1 MVKSLVSK
9 LSAASSNL
17 SLASTLSSVGV
28 GSGGGGGGGGSGVQ
42 ETNYAKHRNDPG
54 RFFGDGVQFKAK
66 LIGIL
71 EVGEARG
78 DRMCQEALQ
87 DLKMAIR
94 AAGEH
99 KQRITI
105 HVTIDGLRLRDEKTG
120 DSLYHHPVHK
130 ISFIAQD
137 MTDSR
142 AFGYIFGSPD
152 SGHRFFGIKTDKAA
166 SQVVLAMRDLFQVVF
181 ELKKKEIE
189 LARQQIQSK
198 SIHDHQLASLSS
210 LKTAAGTSFNPRA
223 ISGSLG
229 GSTLSILGSLGE
241 TSRGTASNRLGV
253 NLDGKGAAKEMS
265 PESVADL
272 VDLEQELSSLQRGIT
287 QMERITPNEPAQ
299 PSVTGAAGKPASE
312 DDPFGDSF
320 TNFPTYNLLP
330 PPESG
335 RSRHKP
341 TKAVDQSCAINQP
354 VTTTT
359 PTVNT
364 SQNVALSSLL
374 SPAPVLSTSPG
385 GTLHGDDDDSW
396 LHELD
401 QHNDVF
407 DTSKAGAMGMG
418 VSLPM
423 APLAPSECTST
434 PTQQLS
440 ESNSALVDVEAAA
453 AAAIITNAQPSNG
466 AGASAAGNVGI
477 TSSSPIPMMGDGQSQ
492 VSANAAVKS
501 DLDPLGTG
509 RTRPYVDKKYFFQ
522 ELKNPPKKVLN
533 DLSGGGNGTVD
544 ITATGVHY
552 TAASAV
558 VDEFLSKEGLFED
571 TLAGGL
577 DVQGEQMQQT
587 QSSQQ
592 QQQQQQQQHSLPTPL
607 NITNTTHASGIA
619 GLQSALNTN
628 KSKFI
633 ATNNA
638 NASSSAA
645 ATATTATLLIGVLA
659 PQPTPST
666 VNICTCTISS
676 TKYTSTAASNVVV
689 TRLTN
694 TNQQQ
699 QQLGTC
705 SNNSLLTTSTYS
717 TNNTSANSNLRL
729 HHYQPTLMSAS
740 TSSSIT
746 TTNIPT
752 NLHLNHYTLDSN
764 SKSAVGVAGP
774 AGGTEDV
781 VMMPRDTDP
790 FSPTRKKSDP
800 FQEGSDVF
808 AKLDPFEFE
817 FNSGDDAA
825 KQRISPTAVTGESSR
840 AGDVFNGPLQ
850 VSLPPESN
858 LTPTPTQP
866 LSTAAQWRADVA
878 RLERQMSEPVA
889 TMGNGSVIP
898 PNSTVRSRPTPS
910 GQLSNVGQPPSA
922 FKQQTADVIS
932 SISNKKMPHLFGQA
946 RFSKRE
952 SNSINMCRLQESDS
966 LSENETAPEPPPRP
980 DSVLHAEPPPLPPK
994 KQFNEIVIRPRVTS
1008 GNAVPPS
1015 AAPMTVNSRY
1025 EFVNATA
1032 NNLCAANAEVPPI
1045 PLPSR
1050 RVGRSDGIYPGP
1062 GRPRK
1067 PGHTEDDYLAPI
1079 SGVSSIGSGSAGDV
1093 PPLLPP
1099 PTQTST
1105 RTRAQR
1111 QQSLSKS
1118 QDIYE
1123 NKMEIL
1129 QQQHQQQLL
1138 QQRRQQTLTDAGAE
1152 TNITAAPLIP
1162 DITLSQLMTLSL
1174 DDLAVKLNVPV
1185 SKLSTMTLVELTSYL
1200 SEFIEKCK
1208 PQRGASTLISE
1219 QTLTRHLSPLPT
1231 RRMEKPAVKPELSPI
1246 PAQAPVFKVNFDQQ
1260 ATFVAKFD
1268 DTFGEDFATH
1278 STEEQ
1283 GQDAFANFE
1292 QFNEPPAGPA
1302 PILSEAGLNAPIV
1315 PPADRY
1321 AVFREIIDK
1330 ELQEQQ
1336 ENADLIGEEIAEN
1349 EHGSVAAADVLGMAV
1364 ASDDIGAH
1372 FEANF
1377 DDDDFLTGPRAT
1389 IAAGTQQAQPPKI
1402 DTKITEVVAQAK
1414 DRYAA
1419 LRDIILVENLFDN
1432 KPPVALQTSQE
1443 FPEFS
1448 DEFNEDQ
1455 DQDLKHIMDGRA
1467 SSSGPDRLGLVDSR
1481 GLPAEP
1487 SSSALTVDDDDED
1500 DDGGGE
1506 SSLDSND
1513 KDAEVAGDEQDKY
1526 EKLSTSTQQLDG
1538 EKSEKLDMNDSL
1550 PERSASQPSP
1560 NLLNAKQDNKFLTVA
1575 GSSGLCSSKDDLE
1588 IDELMQRAISNLSL
1602 DSRER
1607 ISPANS
1613 TCNMPTVIV
1622 TSGNSIALPRPNATL
1637 STQAQFNDVSTSPI
1651 PLQKSPIPGTVQQQQ
1666 KSPLSKSPQASPVL
1680 SQLSA
1685 VSNLIDTATKQ
1696 MNTGSNSQPDTE
1708 VKHSKEFWATFDSP
1722 KPSIEKIDK
1731 RARGPAKST
1740 IKTSSLHLPPP
1751 PPSNTSQNDTA
1762 ESPCSSDPRDDGWSK
1777 GVGRRWPKKDRH
1789 HTSSSSRDLS
1799 PWDDELSDFQKQ
1811 KRIPGVGPAIQPP
1824 STVHVS
1830 DRHAYYMRHTRR
1842 MNSCDEDY
1850 DYEEEFNT
1858 RRDHRKLKPALS
1870 RSRDNFDLESPS
1882 WYQHAP
1888 HHTWSPQ
1895 DIEHAASMRAR
1906 AFERSAYERTTYG
1919 PPVYDK
1925 RGVAL
1930 PPNASSSYDRRS
1942 GYDKRS
1948 KYYRDYARPN
1958 YDFDDY
1964 GDRYRDAGTFEKP
1977 KSGRRADYENIYDD
1991 GRSPLGG
1998 GGGAGVI
2005 GSYKSRASDYMYDR
2019 ERKSFD
2025 RDSVESYE
2033 SATRRRR
2040 SFGSGDVYGSMES
2053 HEDFRERYGPEK
2065 TRSLRKSIKLRATG
2079 DIDYEQDS
2087 ESDFHRTRMGSGAN
2101 IMNVTDTRSL
2111 QRPNQLNSAGGSSA
2125 MGVGQTRAR
2134 KSSGSSPWDGEE
2146 PPLPGQ
2152 KSWKRPSSA
2161 ADSERRL
2168 AESRRVATLGLTPS
2182 GSDGEKDRRFRKKQ
2196 RSRGK
2201 DSQYSNSG
2209 APTTTGSRYG
2219 STAPAAPHPRDN
2231 YDYITYDD
2239 DVDDDEEDYVDED
2252 YDEPPTDEDKFER
2265 LNRRRHE
2272 MNQRMLESERRQHS
2286 MGKVPISSLKC
2297 SAPTTATKKYPTR
2310 SGEYDFDDYEQT
2322 PTPRSNASGG
2332 SSYLPPTSVGGVGSS
2347 ISAGSATKFSFD
2359 GGFESDFN
2367 QSSPPPAPAGTA
2379 SSCNST
2385 PAATTASACVTPGN
2399 KSSFRFSNDFSERDK
2414 LHSGAQNTSTV
2425 ASSQQQLDMASTHS
2439 PALHAIPPIITQKL
2453 RFDDNVKVSQF
2464 DDAAFEDDF
2473 SNAQFDFE
2481 KEDQWHADS
2490 LQSAGSGALMSAA
2503 AKKHNLRNSKLQQRQ
2518 ELIKKS
2524 ESINIFGKKSED
2536 PFEDDEFFKA
2546 PTDAKLANNNN
2557 NNNGSQLAK
2566 SGTGNGSG
2574 GGVGGG
2580 TGGFQCD
2587 DDFNFAKFDENM

>member
-1 MVKSLVSK
+1 MQ
-9 LSAASSNL
+9 
-17 SLASTLSSVGV
+17 TLRKKTSPCK
-28 GSGGGGGGGGSGVQ
+28 
-42 ETNYAKHRNDPG
+42 YRNDPG

-423 APLAPSECTST
+423 APLAPSESTST

-501 DLDPLGTG
+501 
-509 RTRPYVDKKYFFQ
+509 
-522 ELKNPPKKVLN
+522 
-533 DLSGGGNGTVD
+533 
-544 ITATGVHY
+544 
-552 TAASAV
+552 
-558 VDEFLSKEGLFED
+558 
-571 TLAGGL
+571 
-577 DVQGEQMQQT
+577 
-587 QSSQQ
+587 
-592 QQQQQQQQHSLPTPL
+592 
-607 NITNTTHASGIA
+607 
-619 GLQSALNTN
+619 
-628 KSKFI
+628 
-633 ATNNA
+633 
-638 NASSSAA
+638 
-645 ATATTATLLIGVLA
+645 
-659 PQPTPST
+659 
-666 VNICTCTISS
+666 
-676 TKYTSTAASNVVV
+676 
-689 TRLTN
+689 
-694 TNQQQ
+694 
-699 QQLGTC
+699 
-705 SNNSLLTTSTYS
+705 
-717 TNNTSANSNLRL
+717 
-729 HHYQPTLMSAS
+729 
-740 TSSSIT
+740 
-746 TTNIPT
+746 
-752 NLHLNHYTLDSN
+752 DSN

-898 PNSTVRSRPTPS
+898 ANSTVRSRPTPS

-994 KQFNEIVIRPRVTS
+994 KQFNDIVIRPRVTS

-1377 DDDDFLTGPRAT
+1377 DDDDFLTGPRVT

-1722 KPSIEKIDK
+1722 KPSIEKMDK

-2134 KSSGSSPWDGEE
+2134 KSSGSSPWDE

-2414 LHSGAQNTSTV
+2414 LHSGAQNTSSV

>member
-28 GSGGGGGGGGSGVQ
+28 GSGGGGGSSSIQ

-198 SIHDHQLASLSS
+198 SIHEHQLSSLSS
-210 LKTAAGTSFNPRA
+210 LKSAAGGGIGVTALSAQNDL
-223 ISGSLG
+223 SNSLG
-229 GSTLSILGSLGE
+229 GVGSGSTLSMLSGMAAQN
-241 TSRGTASNRLGV
+241 RATASNRLGV
-253 NLDGKGAAKEMS
+253 NMDSKGAAKEMS

-272 VDLEQELSSLQRGIT
+272 VDLEQELSSIQRGIT
-287 QMERITPNEPAQ
+287 QMERITPNEPSQ
-299 PSVTGAAGKPASE
+299 PIMGGSSASKAAND

-320 TNFPTYNLLP
+320 TNFPSYNLLP

-335 RSRHKP
+335 RSRHKSTTKP
-341 TKAVDQSCAINQP
+341 TDTAINKTSTS
-354 VTTTT
+354 VKTTSTNIA
-359 PTVNT
+359 PQQNNT
-364 SQNVALSSLL
+364 LSSLL
-374 SPAPVLSTSPG
+374 ATAPASLSTSPG
-385 GTLHGDDDDSW
+385 HLQQQDDDDSW
-396 LHELD
+396 LHKLD
-401 QHNDVF
+401 TQNDVF
-407 DTSKAGAMGMG
+407 DTSKAGTLRAMGVVG
-418 VSLPM
+418 GLPM
-423 APLAPSECTST
+423 APLAPSETIST

-440 ESNSALVDVEAAA
+440 ENSTLVDVEAAA
-453 AAAIITNAQPSNG
+453 ANTSTQNASSG
-466 AGASAAGNVGI
+466 GVSTATAGTA
-477 TSSSPIPMMGDGQSQ
+477 SSSPITILGDAQSQ
-492 VSANAAVKS
+492 AAVKS
-501 DLDPLGTG
+501 DAFTDLDPLGTG
-509 RTRPYVDKKYFFQ
+509 RTRPYVDKKFFFQ
-522 ELKNPPKKVLN
+522 ELKNPPKRVLN
-533 DLSGGGNGTVD
+533 DLSVGGNGTVD

-552 TAASAV
+552 TAASAA

-571 TLAGGL
+571 TLNNMDERESAQL
-577 DVQGEQMQQT
+577 SQHHREQQKQLA
-587 QSSQQ
+587 S
-592 QQQQQQQQHSLPTPL
+592 L
-607 NITNTTHASGIA
+607 NITNPNHAPDSTTGVTTKNAPAS
-619 GLQSALNTN
+619 T
-628 KSKFI
+628 
-633 ATNNA
+633 
-638 NASSSAA
+638 A
-645 ATATTATLLIGVLA
+645 ATADG
-659 PQPTPST
+659 
-666 VNICTCTISS
+666 
-676 TKYTSTAASNVVV
+676 AS
-689 TRLTN
+689 
-694 TNQQQ
+694 
-699 QQLGTC
+699 
-705 SNNSLLTTSTYS
+705 
-717 TNNTSANSNLRL
+717 
-729 HHYQPTLMSAS
+729 
-740 TSSSIT
+740 
-746 TTNIPT
+746 
-752 NLHLNHYTLDSN
+752 
-764 SKSAVGVAGP
+764 
-774 AGGTEDV
+774 DV

-808 AKLDPFEFE
+808 SKLDPFEFE
-817 FNSGDDAA
+817 FNSASA
-825 KQRISPTAVTGESSR
+825 ESANQQRSSPTTSTEARRS
-840 AGDVFNGPLQ
+840 ADVFSGPLQ
-850 VSLPPESN
+850 VNLPPESS
-858 LTPTPTQP
+858 LSPIPAKP
-866 LSTAAQWRADVA
+866 LNTAAQWRADVA
-878 RLERQMSEPVA
+878 RLERQMGEPISM
-889 TMGNGSVIP
+889 MGNGSAITVGSGS
-898 PNSTVRSRPTPS
+898 STVRSRPTQS
-910 GQLSNVGQPPSA
+910 GQLSAMAQPSSA
-922 FKQQTADVIS
+922 FKQQTVDVIS

-946 RFSKRE
+946 RFSKRD

-966 LSENETAPEPPPRP
+966 LSENEAAPEPPPRP
-980 DSVLHAEPPPLPPK
+980 DSALHAEPPPLPPK
-994 KQFNEIVIRPRVTS
+994 KQFNDIIIRPRVTS

-1015 AAPMTVNSRY
+1015 ASSSAATANSRY
-1025 EFVNATA
+1025 EFVGIATHKA
-1032 NNLCAANAEVPPI
+1032 LRDPNTGASDVPPI

-1050 RVGRSDGIYPGP
+1050 RISRSDGIFPGP

-1079 SGVSSIGSGSAGDV
+1079 SGGMVGAGGPVTGDV

-1111 QQSLSKS
+1111 QQSFSKAH
-1118 QDIYE
+1118 DIYE

-1129 QQQHQQQLL
+1129 QQQQQKQQQALAA
-1138 QQRRQQTLTDAGAE
+1138 DGGAN
-1152 TNITAAPLIP
+1152 TPPPAIIP

-1174 DDLAVKLNVPV
+1174 DDLAAKLSVPV

-1200 SEFIEKCK
+1200 SEFIEKSK
-1208 PQRGASTLISE
+1208 PQRAAVDVISSE
-1219 QTLTRHLSPLPT
+1219 EALLSSHISPLT
-1231 RRMEKPAVKPELSPI
+1231 ARRREAALTKTEQVQ
-1246 PAQAPVFKVNFDQQ
+1246 QAPIFKVNFDQQ

-1268 DTFGEDFATH
+1268 DTFGEDLPTREAL
-1278 STEEQ
+1278 SKD
-1283 GQDAFANFE
+1283 QDTFANFE
-1292 QFNEPPAGPA
+1292 QFIEPPIGPP
-1302 PILSEAGLNAPIV
+1302 PILGDAGLNAPTV

-1336 ENADLIGEEIAEN
+1336 ENSDLIGEEITEQEGDNSGNAPIED
-1349 EHGSVAAADVLGMAV
+1349 AQGMA
-1364 ASDDIGAH
+1364 AMPDDIGAH

-1377 DDDDFLTGPRAT
+1377 DNDDFLTGTAT
-1389 IAAGTQQAQPPKI
+1389 DVVGGTKAQPAKI

-1432 KPPVALQTSQE
+1432 KPPPTAIAHLQASQE

-1455 DQDLKHIMDGRA
+1455 DQDLKHIMDGRT
-1467 SSSGPDRLGLVDSR
+1467 SSRGPDRLGLVDSR

-1487 SSSALTVDDDDED
+1487 SSSALTIEDED
-1500 DDGGGE
+1500 DEGGGE
-1506 SSLDSND
+1506 SSLDSNE
-1513 KDAEVAGDEQDKY
+1513 KDGEGTRVGQDKY
-1526 EKLSTSTQQLDG
+1526 QKLSTSTQQLDSG
-1538 EKSEKLDMNDSL
+1538 DKSDKLDMNGGSL

-1560 NLLNAKQDNKFLTVA
+1560 NLLQAQQDSKFLTVA
-1575 GSSGLCSSKDDLE
+1575 SSIGCLSSSKDDLE

-1613 TCNMPTVIV
+1613 TTNMPTVIV
-1622 TSGNSIALPRPNATL
+1622 TAGSLTALPHPNATL
-1637 STQAQFNDVSTSPI
+1637 STQTQFNDVSTSPI
-1651 PLQKSPIPGTVQQQQ
+1651 PLQKSPTLGAAQQRQQQR
-1666 KSPLSKSPQASPVL
+1666 SPLSKSLQPSPIL
-1680 SQLSA
+1680 TQLSA
-1685 VSNLIDTATKQ
+1685 VSSLIDTATKQ
-1696 MNTGSNSQPDTE
+1696 IHSCVEPE

-1722 KPSIEKIDK
+1722 KPSIEKLDK
-1731 RARGPAKST
+1731 RARTSAKPAM
-1740 IKTSSLHLPPP
+1740 KTATLHLPPP

-1762 ESPCSSDPRDDGWSK
+1762 ESPCSSDPRDEGWSK
-1777 GVGRRWPKKDRH
+1777 SGGAGRRWPKKERH
-1789 HTSSSSRDLS
+1789 QTSSSSRDLS
-1799 PWDDELSDFQKQ
+1799 PWDDDLSDFQKQ
-1811 KRIPGVGPAIQPP
+1811 KRIPGVVGSAKPP
-1824 STVHVS
+1824 PGITHVA
-1830 DRHAYYMRHTRR
+1830 DRHGYHMRHTRR
-1842 MNSCDEDY
+1842 LNSCDEDY
-1850 DYEEEFNT
+1850 DYEDEFSA
-1858 RRDHRKLKPALS
+1858 RRDHRKLKPGLS
-1870 RSRDNFDLESPS
+1870 RSRDNFDLEAPN
-1882 WYQHAP
+1882 WYHHAP

-1895 DIEHAASMRAR
+1895 EMEQAANLRAR
-1906 AFERSAYERTTYG
+1906 AAFERSAYERTTYG
-1919 PPVYDK
+1919 PPVYEK

-1930 PPNASSSYDRRS
+1930 PPNASSSYDRRIA
-1942 GYDKRS
+1942 YDKRGS
-1948 KYYRDYARPN
+1948 KYYRDYARSN

-1964 GDRYRDAGTFEKP
+1964 GDVLHDRYRDAASYDKP
-1977 KSGRRADYENIYDD
+1977 SKSSRRADYENIYDD
-1991 GRSPLGG
+1991 GRTPMAAMTSGSGG
-1998 GGGAGVI
+1998 VG
-2005 GSYKSRASDYMYDR
+2005 YKSRTSEYLYER

-2025 RDSVESYE
+2025 RESIESFE

-2053 HEDFRERYGPEK
+2053 HEDFRERFGPDK
-2065 TRSLRKSIKLRATG
+2065 TRSLRKSMKLRATG
-2079 DIDYEQDS
+2079 DIEYEQDS
-2087 ESDFHRTRMGSGAN
+2087 ENDFHQRARMSGGAN
-2101 IMNVTDTRSL
+2101 VGGMAETRSM
-2111 QRPNQLNSAGGSSA
+2111 QRPNQLSSVGGGGTGMVVS
-2125 MGVGQTRAR
+2125 GGQTRAR

-2161 ADSERRL
+2161 AESERRH
-2168 AESRRVATLGLTPS
+2168 AEGRRAVAHGQTPS

-2201 DSQYSNSG
+2201 EIPYSNATG
-2209 APTTTGSRYG
+2209 ALPSTGSRYS
-2219 STAPAAPHPRDN
+2219 STVSAVPHLRDN

-2239 DVDDDEEDYVDED
+2239 DVDDEEDYVDED

-2272 MNQRMLESERRQHS
+2272 MHQRMLESERKQHS
-2286 MGKVPISSLKC
+2286 MGKVPISALKC
-2297 SAPTTATKKYPTR
+2297 SAPINAAKKYPIR
-2310 SGEYDFDDYEQT
+2310 GGGEYDFDDYEQT
-2322 PTPRSNASGG
+2322 PTPRSNASASLASAG
-2332 SSYLPPTSVGGVGSS
+2332 SSYLAATTGGSGGGGGLGGSGSIGGGSGGGSV
-2347 ISAGSATKFSFD
+2347 TKFSFD

-2385 PAATTASACVTPGN
+2385 PAATTASASATPAT
-2399 KSSFRFSNDFSERDK
+2399 KSSFRFSNDFSEREK
-2414 LHSGAQNTSTV
+2414 MHTFAQNSTSV
-2425 ASSQQQLDMASTHS
+2425 SSSQQFDMDGTPS
-2439 PALHAIPPIITQKL
+2439 PALPTTHTLPAIITQKL

-2490 LQSAGSGALMSAA
+2490 LQNTGPSITGLLPSAT

-2524 ESINIFGKKSED
+2524 ESINIFAKKSED

-2546 PTDAKLANNNN
+2546 PNEAKLANNNN
-2557 NNNGSQLAK
+2557 NNNGKQ
-2566 SGTGNGSG
+2566 SGTGNGDSG
-2574 GGVGGG
+2574 SG
-2580 TGGFQCD
+2580 TGGGFQCD

>member
-28 GSGGGGGGGGSGVQ
+28 GGGSGSSGAQ

-198 SIHDHQLASLSS
+198 SIHEHQLASLSS
-210 LKTAAGTSFNPRA
+210 LKSSAGGVVTGLSAHNDLSC
-223 ISGSLG
+223 SGGGGG
-229 GSTLSILGSLGE
+229 GSTLSVLSGLSGQNRA
-241 TSRGTASNRLGV
+241 SASNRLGV
-253 NLDGKGAAKEMS
+253 NLDNKGACKEMS

-272 VDLEQELSSLQRGIT
+272 VDLEQELSSIQRGIT
-287 QMERITPNEPAQ
+287 QMERITPNEPVQ
-299 PSVTGAAGKPASE
+299 PPLGGVAGKAAND

-341 TKAVDQSCAINQP
+341 INK
-354 VTTTT
+354 VID
-359 PTVNT
+359 PTVNQTTIAT
-364 SQNVALSSLL
+364 SVPQNATLSSLL
-374 SPAPVLSTSPG
+374 SPTPVLSSSPG
-385 GTLHGDDDDSW
+385 TLQQDDDDSW

-401 QHNDVF
+401 QQNDVF
-407 DTSKAGAMGMG
+407 DTSKAGTMGMG
-418 VSLPM
+418 VNLPM
-423 APLAPSECTST
+423 APLAPSESTST

-440 ESNSALVDVEAAA
+440 ENSTLVDVDVGAAA
-453 AAAIITNAQPSNG
+453 SSNTHTQASG
-466 AGASAAGNVGI
+466 TVAVASTAPTTAGM
-477 TSSSPIPMMGDGQSQ
+477 TSTSPIPILSDGPPQATAGS
-492 VSANAAVKS
+492 AVKS
-501 DLDPLGTG
+501 DAFTDLDPLGTG

-533 DLSGGGNGTVD
+533 DLSSGGNGTVD

-571 TLAGGL
+571 TLSHMDGNSEG
-577 DVQGEQMQQT
+577 
-587 QSSQQ
+587 SQQ
-592 QQQQQQQQHSLPTPL
+592 LQQAQSHQPHPQPQPPPL
-607 NITNTTHASGIA
+607 NITNTTRTSD
-619 GLQSALNTN
+619 S
-628 KSKFI
+628 
-633 ATNNA
+633 
-638 NASSSAA
+638 
-645 ATATTATLLIGVLA
+645 TATTAG
-659 PQPTPST
+659 
-666 VNICTCTISS
+666 
-676 TKYTSTAASNVVV
+676 
-689 TRLTN
+689 
-694 TNQQQ
+694 
-699 QQLGTC
+699 
-705 SNNSLLTTSTYS
+705 
-717 TNNTSANSNLRL
+717 SA
-729 HHYQPTLMSAS
+729 
-740 TSSSIT
+740 
-746 TTNIPT
+746 
-752 NLHLNHYTLDSN
+752 
-764 SKSAVGVAGP
+764 G
-774 AGGTEDV
+774 DV

-800 FQEGSDVF
+800 FQEGGDVF

-817 FNSGDDAA
+817 FNSGEMN
-825 KQRISPTAVTGESSR
+825 QRSSPSTSTEARRSE
-840 AGDVFNGPLQ
+840 DVFNGPLQ
-850 VSLPPESN
+850 VNLPPESN
-858 LTPTPTQP
+858 LSPTSAQP
-866 LSTAAQWRADVA
+866 LNTAAQWRADVA
-878 RLERQMSEPVA
+878 RLERQMGEPVA
-889 TMGNGSVIP
+889 AMGNGTVG
-898 PNSTVRSRPTPS
+898 STVRSRPTPS
-910 GQLSNVGQPPSA
+910 GQLSSLPQPSSV

-946 RFSKRE
+946 RFSKRD

-966 LSENETAPEPPPRP
+966 LSENEAAPEPPPRP
-980 DSVLHAEPPPLPPK
+980 DLALYAEPPPLPPK
-994 KQFNEIVIRPRVTS
+994 KQFNDIIIRPRVTS

-1015 AAPMTVNSRY
+1015 ASASASRY
-1025 EFVNATA
+1025 EFVNTTTKT
-1032 NNLCAANAEVPPI
+1032 LRISNAEVPPI

-1050 RVGRSDGIYPGP
+1050 RVSHSDGTYPGP

-1067 PGHTEDDYLAPI
+1067 PGHTDDDYLVPI
-1079 SGVSSIGSGSAGDV
+1079 SGVGSIGSAAASDV

-1099 PTQTST
+1099 PTQIST
-1105 RTRAQR
+1105 RNRAQR
-1111 QQSLSKS
+1111 QQSLTKS

-1129 QQQHQQQLL
+1129 QQQQQKQQQV
-1138 QQRRQQTLTDAGAE
+1138 LTDSGGGAP
-1152 TNITAAPLIP
+1152 TAVVTSLIP

-1174 DDLAVKLNVPV
+1174 DELAAKLSVPV

-1200 SEFIEKCK
+1200 SEFIEKSK
-1208 PQRGASTLISE
+1208 PQRAVAAAASGAIGPEHTLAS
-1219 QTLTRHLSPLPT
+1219 HMSP
-1231 RRMEKPAVKPELSPI
+1231 RRMRRIEMQSVRCEPSPTL
-1246 PAQAPVFKVNFDQQ
+1246 AQPSVFKVNFDQQ

-1268 DTFGEDFATH
+1268 DTFGEDLPTRMA
-1278 STEEQ
+1278 E
-1283 GQDAFANFE
+1283 GQSQDTFANFE
-1292 QFNEPPAGPA
+1292 QFNEPPVA
-1302 PILSEAGLNAPIV
+1302 PPPIPSDASHSTPLV
-1315 PPADRY
+1315 PSADRY

-1336 ENADLIGEEIAEN
+1336 ENADLIGEVITEIED
-1349 EHGSVAAADVLGMAV
+1349 GSGANSLTACTADADGAATVANDLGV
-1364 ASDDIGAH
+1364 H

-1377 DDDDFLTGPRAT
+1377 DDDDFLTGPTTT
-1389 IAAGTQQAQPPKI
+1389 ITASAKVQPPKI

-1432 KPPVALQTSQE
+1432 KPPSTLRASQE

-1455 DQDLKHIMDGRA
+1455 DQDLKHIMDGRV

-1487 SSSALTVDDDDED
+1487 SSSALTVEDDDEE

-1513 KDAEVAGDEQDKY
+1513 KDADVPGNGQDKY

-1538 EKSEKLDMNDSL
+1538 EKSDKPDMNGSI

-1560 NLLNAKQDNKFLTVA
+1560 NLLNAKQDSKFLTVT
-1575 GSSGLCSSKDDLE
+1575 GSSGLSSSKDDLE

-1613 TCNMPTVIV
+1613 ATNIPTVIV

-1651 PLQKSPIPGTVQQQQ
+1651 PLQKSPTPGTAQQQQ
-1666 KSPLSKSPQASPVL
+1666 KSPLSKSPQASPLL

-1696 MNTGSNSQPDTE
+1696 IGASNDSQQETE

-1722 KPSIEKIDK
+1722 KPSIEKVDK
-1731 RARGPAKST
+1731 RGRTAAKLT

-1777 GVGRRWPKKDRH
+1777 SGNIGRRWTKKERH
-1789 HTSSSSRDLS
+1789 QTSSSSRDLS

-1811 KRIPGVGPAIQPP
+1811 KRVPGVGPAAPTP
-1824 STVHVS
+1824 GAVHAS
-1830 DRHAYYMRHTRR
+1830 DRHGYYMRHTRR
-1842 MNSCDEDY
+1842 LNSCDEDY
-1850 DYEEEFNT
+1850 DYEDDFSA
-1858 RRDHRKLKPALS
+1858 RRDHRKLKPGLS

-1882 WYQHAP
+1882 WYHHAP

-1895 DIEHAASMRAR
+1895 EIEQVAGMRAR

-1958 YDFDDY
+1958 YDFDEY
-1964 GDRYRDAGTFEKP
+1964 GDSPHDRYRDTGCFEKP
-1977 KSGRRADYENIYDD
+1977 KVGRRADYENIYDE
-1991 GRSPLGG
+1991 GRSPMGG
-1998 GGGAGVI
+1998 LI
-2005 GSYKSRASDYMYDR
+2005 SGSSGYKSRGGDYLYERD
-2019 ERKSFD
+2019 RKSFD
-2025 RDSVESYE
+2025 RESVESFE

-2040 SFGSGDVYGSMES
+2040 SFGSGDVYGSIES
-2053 HEDFRERYGPEK
+2053 HEEFRERYGPEK
-2065 TRSLRKSIKLRATG
+2065 TRSLRKGMKLRTTG
-2079 DIDYEQDS
+2079 DIEYEQDS
-2087 ESDFHRTRMGSGAN
+2087 ENDFHQRARLSSGAN
-2101 IMNVTDTRSL
+2101 VVGMTDTRSL
-2111 QRPNQLNSAGGSSA
+2111 QRPSQLTSGGSVNA
-2125 MGVGQTRAR
+2125 MSMGAGQTRAR

-2146 PPLPGQ
+2146 PSLAGQ

-2168 AESRRVATLGLTPS
+2168 AESRRAATLGQTLS

-2201 DSQYSNSG
+2201 EIPYSSTG
-2209 APTTTGSRYG
+2209 TAPGSSSRYSSG
-2219 STAPAAPHPRDN
+2219 VVSAAPPHPRDN

-2239 DVDDDEEDYVDED
+2239 DDVDDEEDYVDEE

-2272 MNQRMLESERRQHS
+2272 MHQRMMESDRRQHS

-2297 SAPTTATKKYPTR
+2297 SAPTTAAKKYPTR
-2310 SGEYDFDDYEQT
+2310 SGDYDFDDYEQT
-2322 PTPRSNASGG
+2322 PTPRSNASASLASAG
-2332 SSYLPPTSVGGVGSS
+2332 SSYLATTSVGGG
-2347 ISAGSATKFSFD
+2347 GCATKFSFD

-2385 PAATTASACVTPGN
+2385 PAANTASACATSAT
-2399 KSSFRFSNDFSERDK
+2399 KSSFRFSNDFSEREK
-2414 LHSGAQNTSTV
+2414 LHSFAQNSTSV
-2425 ASSQQQLDMASTHS
+2425 SSSQQFDLDGTQS
-2439 PALHAIPPIITQKL
+2439 PASHTMPPIITQKL

-2490 LQSAGSGALMSAA
+2490 LQSASNAALMTSA
-2503 AKKHNLRNSKLQQRQ
+2503 AKKQNLRNSKLQQRQ

-2524 ESINIFGKKSED
+2524 ESINIFAKKSED

-2546 PTDAKLANNNN
+2546 PNETKLANNSNN
-2557 NNNGSQLAK
+2557 NNNGQQSAK
-2566 SGTGNGSG
+2566 SSAGNGSG
-2574 GGVGGG
+2574 
-2580 TGGFQCD
+2580 FQCE

>member
-28 GSGGGGGGGGSGVQ
+28 GTGGSSSGVQ

-87 DLKMAIR
+87 DLKIAIR

-198 SIHDHQLASLSS
+198 SIHEHQLASLSS
-210 LKTAAGTSFNPRA
+210 LKSVAGGIGTGLGAHNDLSS
-223 ISGSLG
+223 SGGGGG
-229 GSTLSILGSLGE
+229 GSTLSMLSGIGGS
-241 TSRGTASNRLGV
+241 SRATASNRLGV
-253 NLDGKGAAKEMS
+253 NLDSKGAAKEMS

-287 QMERITPNEPAQ
+287 QMERITPNEPGQ
-299 PSVTGAAGKPASE
+299 PAVGSAAGKAVNE

-320 TNFPTYNLLP
+320 TSFPTYNLLP

-341 TKAVDQSCAINQP
+341 TKSADTTVNQ
-354 VTTTT
+354 TTTS
-359 PTVNT
+359 V
-364 SQNVALSSLL
+364 SAGQNVTLSSLL
-374 SPAPVLSTSPG
+374 SAAPILNSST
-385 GTLHGDDDDSW
+385 GTLQQDDDDSW

-401 QHNDVF
+401 QQNDVF
-407 DTSKAGAMGMG
+407 DTSKAGNMSIG
-418 VSLPM
+418 VGLPM
-423 APLAPSECTST
+423 APLAPSESTST

-440 ESNSALVDVEAAA
+440 EHSTLVDVDAAA
-453 AAAIITNAQPSNG
+453 TAASNANMQPSSG
-466 AGASAAGNVGI
+466 AATSASASTLGV
-477 TSSSPIPMMGDGQSQ
+477 TSSSPTPILADGVSQ
-492 VSANAAVKS
+492 AAASGAVKS
-501 DLDPLGTG
+501 DAFTDLDPLGTG
-509 RTRPYVDKKYFFQ
+509 RIRPYVDKKYFFQ

-533 DLSGGGNGTVD
+533 DLSSGGNGTVD

-571 TLAGGL
+571 TLAAGM
-577 DVQGEQMQQT
+577 DEQSEVAPQTSQQT
-587 QSSQQ
+587 H
-592 QQQQQQQQHSLPTPL
+592 HSLSAPL
-607 NITNTTHASGIA
+607 NITNTTHTSGIA
-619 GLQSALNTN
+619 GLQTALNTN
-628 KSKFI
+628 KTVANLTAS
-633 ATNNA
+633 AT
-638 NASSSAA
+638 A
-645 ATATTATLLIGVLA
+645 ATTTTTTLLIGVLA
-659 PQPTPST
+659 PPCT
-666 VNICTCTISS
+666 VNICTCTTSS
-676 TKYTSTAASNVVV
+676 TKYTSTASNVVV
-689 TRLTN
+689 PRLTN
-694 TNQQQ
+694 TNH
-699 QQLGTC
+699 QLA
-705 SNNSLLTTSTYS
+705 SSNSLLTTSTYS
-717 TNNTSANSNLRL
+717 TNTTTASTLRM
-729 HHYQPTLMSAS
+729 HHYQPTLSSAS
-740 TSSSIT
+740 SACT
-746 TTNIPT
+746 TTTIPT
-752 NLHLNHYTLDSN
+752 NLHLNHYTLDST
-764 SKSAVGVAGP
+764 ATAAG
-774 AGGTEDV
+774 TTDDV

-800 FQEGSDVF
+800 FQEGGDVF

-817 FNSGDDAA
+817 FNSGEAT
-825 KQRISPTAVTGESSR
+825 KQQGSPSASTEASR
-840 AGDVFNGPLQ
+840 SADVFNGPLQ
-850 VSLPPESN
+850 VSLPPESS
-858 LTPTPTQP
+858 LSPTTAQP
-866 LSTAAQWRADVA
+866 LNTAAQWRADVA

-889 TMGNGSVIP
+889 AMGNGSAITAVGA
-898 PNSTVRSRPTPS
+898 NSTVRLRPTPS
-910 GQLSNVGQPPSA
+910 GQLSSAGQPSSA

-980 DSVLHAEPPPLPPK
+980 DSALHAEPPPLPPK
-994 KQFNEIVIRPRVTS
+994 KQFNDIVIRPRVTS
-1008 GNAVPPS
+1008 GNAVPPIAS
-1015 AAPMTVNSRY
+1015 ASVNSRY
-1025 EFVNATA
+1025 EFVNMTA
-1032 NNLCAANAEVPPI
+1032 KPLRGSNAEVPPI

-1050 RVGRSDGIYPGP
+1050 RVGRSDGTYPGP

-1079 SGVSSIGSGSAGDV
+1079 SGIGSLTSSATGDV

-1099 PTQTST
+1099 PTQIST
-1105 RTRAQR
+1105 RNRAQR
-1111 QQSLSKS
+1111 QHSLSKS

-1123 NKMEIL
+1123 NKLEIL
-1129 QQQHQQQLL
+1129 QQQQQQ
-1138 QQRRQQTLTDAGAE
+1138 QQYQKRQQVITDGGAE
-1152 TNITAAPLIP
+1152 ANKATASLIP

-1174 DDLAVKLNVPV
+1174 DELAVKLNVPV

-1200 SEFIEKCK
+1200 SEFIEKSK
-1208 PQRGASTLISE
+1208 PQRE
-1219 QTLTRHLSPLPT
+1219 QTLASHMSPLPT
-1231 RRMEKPAVKPELSPI
+1231 RRADMPPIKPEPSPV
-1246 PAQAPVFKVNFDQQ
+1246 PAQSSVFKVNFDQQ

-1268 DTFGEDFATH
+1268 DTFGEDFSH
-1278 STEEQ
+1278 SADNH

-1292 QFNEPPAGPA
+1292 QFNEPPVGPP
-1302 PILSEAGLNAPIV
+1302 PIYTDTSQSAPIV
-1315 PPADRY
+1315 PSADRY

-1336 ENADLIGEEIAEN
+1336 ENADLIGEVIN
-1349 EHGSVAAADVLGMAV
+1349 ESEDVSGSIMSATDVGGMTAV
-1364 ASDDIGAH
+1364 MDDIGAH

-1377 DDDDFLTGPRAT
+1377 DDDDFLTSSVGP
-1389 IAAGTQQAQPPKI
+1389 QVQPPKI

-1432 KPPVALQTSQE
+1432 KTPVALQASQE

-1467 SSSGPDRLGLVDSR
+1467 SSSDPDRLGLVDSR

-1487 SSSALTVDDDDED
+1487 SSSALTVEDDDED

-1513 KDAEVAGDEQDKY
+1513 KDTGVSGGGQDKY

-1538 EKSEKLDMNDSL
+1538 EKSDKLDLNGSL
-1550 PERSASQPSP
+1550 PERCASQPSS

-1575 GSSGLCSSKDDLE
+1575 GSSGLSSSKDDLE

-1613 TCNMPTVIV
+1613 ATNMPTVIV
-1622 TSGNSIALPRPNATL
+1622 TSGSSIALPRPNATL
-1637 STQAQFNDVSTSPI
+1637 SSQAQFNDVSTSPI
-1651 PLQKSPIPGTVQQQQ
+1651 PLQKSPIPGAVQQQQ
-1666 KSPLSKSPQASPVL
+1666 RSPLSKSPQASPVL

-1696 MNTGSNSQPDTE
+1696 INTGSSLQQEPE

-1722 KPSIEKIDK
+1722 KPSIEKVDK
-1731 RARGPAKST
+1731 RGRAATKST
-1740 IKTSSLHLPPP
+1740 AKNSLLHLPPP

-1762 ESPCSSDPRDDGWSK
+1762 ESPCSSDPRDYGWSK
-1777 GVGRRWPKKDRH
+1777 SAGVSRRWQRKDRH
-1789 HTSSSSRDLS
+1789 QTSSSSRDIS
-1799 PWDDELSDFQKQ
+1799 PCDDEPSDFQKQ
-1811 KRIPGVGPAIQPP
+1811 KRIPNVVPPIPPP
-1824 STVHVS
+1824 SS
-1830 DRHAYYMRHTRR
+1830 DRHGYYMRHPRR
-1842 MNSCDEDY
+1842 LNSCDEDY
-1850 DYEEEFNT
+1850 DYEEEFSA
-1858 RRDHRKLKPALS
+1858 RRDHRKLKPGLS

-1882 WYQHAP
+1882 WYRHAP

-1895 DIEHAASMRAR
+1895 DMEQAAGMRAR

-1925 RGVAL
+1925 RGVAM

-1942 GYDKRS
+1942 GYDKRN

-1964 GDRYRDAGTFEKP
+1964 GDSPHDRYRDAGSFEKP
-1977 KSGRRADYENIYDD
+1977 KAGRRADYENIYDE
-1991 GRSPLGG
+1991 GRSPMS
-1998 GGGAGVI
+1998 VMI
-2005 GSYKSRASDYMYDR
+2005 GSSVGGSSGYKTRGGDYMYDR

-2025 RDSVESYE
+2025 RESVESFE

-2053 HEDFRERYGPEK
+2053 HEEFRERYGPEK
-2065 TRSLRKSIKLRATG
+2065 TRSLRKGMKLRAAG
-2079 DIDYEQDS
+2079 DIEYEQDS
-2087 ESDFHRTRMGSGAN
+2087 ENDFHQRTRMSSGGNSINAP
-2101 IMNVTDTRSL
+2101 DTRSL
-2111 QRPNQLNSAGGSSA
+2111 QRPNQLISGNTGSNMS
-2125 MGVGQTRAR
+2125 MGPGQPRAR

-2168 AESRRVATLGLTPS
+2168 AESRRVAALGQTPS

-2201 DSQYSNSG
+2201 DIPYTSSG
-2209 APTTTGSRYG
+2209 PPPPTSSSRYS
-2219 STAPAAPHPRDN
+2219 STVAAATHPRDN

-2239 DVDDDEEDYVDED
+2239 DDVDDEEDYADED

-2272 MNQRMLESERRQHS
+2272 MHQRMLESERRQHS

-2297 SAPTTATKKYPTR
+2297 SAPTAATKKYPTR
-2310 SGEYDFDDYEQT
+2310 GGEYDFDDYEQS
-2322 PTPRSNASGG
+2322 PTSRSNASASLASAA
-2332 SSYLPPTSVGGVGSS
+2332 SSYIATAGAGG
-2347 ISAGSATKFSFD
+2347 SAGSATKFSFD

-2385 PAATTASACVTPGN
+2385 PAATTTASACVTPAT
-2399 KSSFRFSNDFSERDK
+2399 KSSFRFSNDFSEREK
-2414 LHSGAQNTSTV
+2414 LHGFPPNSTSV
-2425 ASSQQQLDMASTHS
+2425 SSSQQLDLESTQS
-2439 PALHAIPPIITQKL
+2439 PATHAIPPIITQKL

-2490 LQSAGSGALMSAA
+2490 LQSASNAALMTTA

-2546 PTDAKLANNNN
+2546 PPDVILANNNS
-2557 NNNGSQLAK
+2557 NGQQLSK
-2566 SGTGNGSG
+2566 SGAGNG
-2574 GGVGGG
+2574 
-2580 TGGFQCD
+2580 GGFQCD

>member
-28 GSGGGGGGGGSGVQ
+28 GSGGGGGGGSGVQ

-423 APLAPSECTST
+423 APLAPSESTST

-501 DLDPLGTG
+501 
-509 RTRPYVDKKYFFQ
+509 
-522 ELKNPPKKVLN
+522 
-533 DLSGGGNGTVD
+533 
-544 ITATGVHY
+544 
-552 TAASAV
+552 
-558 VDEFLSKEGLFED
+558 
-571 TLAGGL
+571 
-577 DVQGEQMQQT
+577 
-587 QSSQQ
+587 
-592 QQQQQQQQHSLPTPL
+592 
-607 NITNTTHASGIA
+607 
-619 GLQSALNTN
+619 
-628 KSKFI
+628 
-633 ATNNA
+633 
-638 NASSSAA
+638 
-645 ATATTATLLIGVLA
+645 
-659 PQPTPST
+659 
-666 VNICTCTISS
+666 
-676 TKYTSTAASNVVV
+676 
-689 TRLTN
+689 
-694 TNQQQ
+694 
-699 QQLGTC
+699 
-705 SNNSLLTTSTYS
+705 
-717 TNNTSANSNLRL
+717 
-729 HHYQPTLMSAS
+729 
-740 TSSSIT
+740 
-746 TTNIPT
+746 
-752 NLHLNHYTLDSN
+752 DSN

-898 PNSTVRSRPTPS
+898 ANSTVRSRPTPS

-994 KQFNEIVIRPRVTS
+994 KQFNDIVIRPRVTS

-1377 DDDDFLTGPRAT
+1377 DDDDFLTGPRVT

-1722 KPSIEKIDK
+1722 KPSIEKMDK

-2134 KSSGSSPWDGEE
+2134 KSSGSSPWDE

-2414 LHSGAQNTSTV
+2414 LHSGAQNTSSV

>member
-28 GSGGGGGGGGSGVQ
+28 GSGSSGVQ

-87 DLKMAIR
+87 DLKIAIR

-198 SIHDHQLASLSS
+198 SIHEHQLASLSS
-210 LKTAAGTSFNPRA
+210 LKSAAGGIGTGLGAHNDLS
-223 ISGSLG
+223 STGGVGG
-229 GSTLSILGSLGE
+229 GSTLSMLSGIGGQ
-241 TSRGTASNRLGV
+241 SRATASNRLGV
-253 NLDGKGAAKEMS
+253 NLDNKGAAKEMS

-287 QMERITPNEPAQ
+287 QMERITPNEPGQ
-299 PSVTGAAGKPASE
+299 PAVAGVSGKSVNE

-341 TKAVDQSCAINQP
+341 TKATDAAVNQ
-354 VTTTT
+354 TTAS
-359 PTVNT
+359 V
-364 SQNVALSSLL
+364 SAGQNVTLSSLL
-374 SPAPVLSTSPG
+374 SPAPVLNTST
-385 GTLHGDDDDSW
+385 GTLQQDDDDSW

-401 QHNDVF
+401 QQNDVF
-407 DTSKAGAMGMG
+407 DTSKAGSMSIG
-418 VSLPM
+418 VGLPM
-423 APLAPSECTST
+423 APLAPSESTST

-440 ESNSALVDVEAAA
+440 EHSTLVDVEAAA
-453 AAAIITNAQPSNG
+453 NAATNASMQPSGGAAAST
-466 AGASAAGNVGI
+466 SAATLGV
-477 TSSSPIPMMGDGQSQ
+477 TSSSPTPVLGDGPPQAAAS
-492 VSANAAVKS
+492 AAVKS
-501 DLDPLGTG
+501 DAFTDLDPLGTG

-533 DLSGGGNGTVD
+533 DLSSGGNGTVD

-571 TLAGGL
+571 ALTAGM
-577 DVQGEQMQQT
+577 DEQGEVAQQMQPPQQT
-587 QSSQQ
+587 Q
-592 QQQQQQQQHSLPTPL
+592 HSLSAPL
-607 NITNTTHASGIA
+607 NITNTTHASD
-619 GLQSALNTN
+619 ST
-628 KSKFI
+628 
-633 ATNNA
+633 
-638 NASSSAA
+638 
-645 ATATTATLLIGVLA
+645 ATAAGTT
-659 PQPTPST
+659 
-666 VNICTCTISS
+666 
-676 TKYTSTAASNVVV
+676 
-689 TRLTN
+689 
-694 TNQQQ
+694 
-699 QQLGTC
+699 
-705 SNNSLLTTSTYS
+705 
-717 TNNTSANSNLRL
+717 
-729 HHYQPTLMSAS
+729 
-740 TSSSIT
+740 
-746 TTNIPT
+746 
-752 NLHLNHYTLDSN
+752 D
-764 SKSAVGVAGP
+764 
-774 AGGTEDV
+774 DV

-800 FQEGSDVF
+800 FQEGGDVF

-817 FNSGDDAA
+817 FNSGDATN
-825 KQRISPTAVTGESSR
+825 QRSSPTVSAETSR
-840 AGDVFNGPLQ
+840 PADVFNGPLQ
-850 VSLPPESN
+850 VSLPPESS
-858 LTPTPTQP
+858 LSPTLAQP

-878 RLERQMSEPVA
+878 RLERQMAEPVA
-889 TMGNGSVIP
+889 AMGNGSAIP
-898 PNSTVRSRPTPS
+898 PVGVNSSVRLRPTPS
-910 GQLSNVGQPPSA
+910 GQVSSVGQPSSV

-966 LSENETAPEPPPRP
+966 LSENEAAPEPPPRP
-980 DSVLHAEPPPLPPK
+980 DSALHAEPPPLPPK
-994 KQFNEIVIRPRVTS
+994 KQFNDIVIRPRVTS
-1008 GNAVPPS
+1008 GNAVPPRV
-1015 AAPMTVNSRY
+1015 APPSVSSRY
-1025 EFVNATA
+1025 EFVNTTSKSLRGA
-1032 NNLCAANAEVPPI
+1032 NSEVPPI

-1050 RVGRSDGIYPGP
+1050 RVGRSDGTYPGP

-1067 PGHTEDDYLAPI
+1067 PGHTDDDYLAPI
-1079 SGVSSIGSGSAGDV
+1079 SGIGSIANAAAGDV

-1099 PTQTST
+1099 PTQIST
-1105 RTRAQR
+1105 RNRAQR
-1111 QQSLSKS
+1111 QQSLSKP

-1123 NKMEIL
+1123 NKLEIL
-1129 QQQHQQQLL
+1129 QQQQQQ
-1138 QQRRQQTLTDAGAE
+1138 QQQKRQQALTDGGAE
-1152 TNITAAPLIP
+1152 PNTATASLIP

-1174 DDLAVKLNVPV
+1174 DELAVKLNVPV

-1200 SEFIEKCK
+1200 SEFIEKSK
-1208 PQRGASTLISE
+1208 PQRE
-1219 QTLTRHLSPLPT
+1219 QALPSHMSPLPT
-1231 RRMEKPAVKPELSPI
+1231 RRVEMKSIKAESSPL
-1246 PAQAPVFKVNFDQQ
+1246 PTQPTVFKVNFDQQ

-1268 DTFGEDFATH
+1268 DTFGEDFSTH
-1278 STEEQ
+1278 TADGQ

-1292 QFNEPPAGPA
+1292 QFNEPPVGPS
-1302 PILSEAGLNAPIV
+1302 PIFTDTSQSAPIV
-1315 PPADRY
+1315 PSADRY

-1336 ENADLIGEEIAEN
+1336 ENADLIGEVINEN
-1349 EHGSVAAADVLGMAV
+1349 EDAGGSIISGTDVGGIAAV
-1364 ASDDIGAH
+1364 ADDIGAQ

-1377 DDDDFLTGPRAT
+1377 DDDDFLTSSGGP
-1389 IAAGTQQAQPPKI
+1389 QVQPPKI

-1432 KPPVALQTSQE
+1432 KRPAALQASQE

-1467 SSSGPDRLGLVDSR
+1467 SSIGPDRLGLVDSR

-1487 SSSALTVDDDDED
+1487 SSSALTVEDDDED
-1500 DDGGGE
+1500 DDGGAE

-1513 KDAEVAGDEQDKY
+1513 KETRVAAAAQDKY

-1538 EKSEKLDMNDSL
+1538 EKSDKLDLNGSQ
-1550 PERSASQPSP
+1550 PERCASQPSS

-1575 GSSGLCSSKDDLE
+1575 GSSGLSSSKDDLE

-1613 TCNMPTVIV
+1613 ATNMPTVIV

-1637 STQAQFNDVSTSPI
+1637 SSQAQFNDVSTSPI
-1651 PLQKSPIPGTVQQQQ
+1651 PLQKSPTPGVAQQQQ
-1666 KSPLSKSPQASPVL
+1666 RSPLSKSPQPSPVL

-1696 MNTGSNSQPDTE
+1696 INIGSSLQQEPE

-1722 KPSIEKIDK
+1722 KPNIEKVDK
-1731 RARGPAKST
+1731 RGRAAAKST
-1740 IKTSSLHLPPP
+1740 MKNSLLHLPPP

-1762 ESPCSSDPRDDGWSK
+1762 ESPCSSDPRDYGWSK
-1777 GVGRRWPKKDRH
+1777 STGVSRRWPKKERH
-1789 HTSSSSRDLS
+1789 QTSSSSRDIS
-1799 PWDDELSDFQKQ
+1799 PCDDEPSDFQKP
-1811 KRIPGVGPAIQPP
+1811 KRIPSGVPAIPPP
-1824 STVHVS
+1824 SS
-1830 DRHAYYMRHTRR
+1830 DRHGYYVRHTRR
-1842 MNSCDEDY
+1842 LNSCDEDY

-1858 RRDHRKLKPALS
+1858 RRDHRKLKPGLS

-1882 WYQHAP
+1882 WYRHAP

-1895 DIEHAASMRAR
+1895 DMEQAAGMRAR

-1964 GDRYRDAGTFEKP
+1964 GDSPHERYRDAGSFEKP
-1977 KSGRRADYENIYDD
+1977 KVGRRSDYENIYDE
-1991 GRSPLGG
+1991 GRSPMSGIIGSSGG
-1998 GGGAGVI
+1998 GSSGYKTRGG
-2005 GSYKSRASDYMYDR
+2005 DYMYDR

-2025 RDSVESYE
+2025 RESVESFE

-2053 HEDFRERYGPEK
+2053 HEEFRERYGPEK
-2065 TRSLRKSIKLRATG
+2065 TRSLRKGMKLRATG
-2079 DIDYEQDS
+2079 DIEYEQDS
-2087 ESDFHRTRMGSGAN
+2087 ENDFHQRTRMSGGGSSVN
-2101 IMNVTDTRSL
+2101 IPDTRSL
-2111 QRPNQLNSAGGSSA
+2111 QRPSQLISSNTGSTMS
-2125 MGVGQTRAR
+2125 MGPGQPRAR

-2168 AESRRVATLGLTPS
+2168 AESRRVAALGQTPS

-2201 DSQYSNSG
+2201 EIPYSSSG
-2209 APTTTGSRYG
+2209 LPPSNTGSRYSG
-2219 STAPAAPHPRDN
+2219 TVAATTHSRDN

-2239 DVDDDEEDYVDED
+2239 DDVGDEEDYADED

-2272 MNQRMLESERRQHS
+2272 MHQRMLESERRQHS

-2297 SAPTTATKKYPTR
+2297 SAPTAATKKYPTR
-2310 SGEYDFDDYEQT
+2310 GGEYDFDDYEQS
-2322 PTPRSNASGG
+2322 PTSRSNASASLASAASSYIATTGVGG
-2332 SSYLPPTSVGGVGSS
+2332 ST
-2347 ISAGSATKFSFD
+2347 GSATKFSFD

-2385 PAATTASACVTPGN
+2385 PAATTASACVTPAT
-2399 KSSFRFSNDFSERDK
+2399 KSSFRFSNDFSEREK
-2414 LHSGAQNTSTV
+2414 LHGFPQNSNSVST
-2425 ASSQQQLDMASTHS
+2425 AQQLDLDNTQS
-2439 PALHAIPPIITQKL
+2439 PAPHAMPPIITQKL

-2490 LQSAGSGALMSAA
+2490 LQSASSAALMTTA

-2546 PTDAKLANNNN
+2546 PGGEGALANNNN
-2557 NNNGSQLAK
+2557 NNGNGQQLSKTGA
-2566 SGTGNGSG
+2566 GNGS
-2574 GGVGGG
+2574 
-2580 TGGFQCD
+2580 GFQCD

>member
-28 GSGGGGGGGGSGVQ
+28 GTGGSSSGVQ

-87 DLKMAIR
+87 DLKIAIR

-198 SIHDHQLASLSS
+198 SIHEHQLASLSS
-210 LKTAAGTSFNPRA
+210 LKSVAGGIGTGLGAHNDLSS
-223 ISGSLG
+223 SGGGGG
-229 GSTLSILGSLGE
+229 GSTLSMLSGIGGS
-241 TSRGTASNRLGV
+241 SRATASNRLGV
-253 NLDGKGAAKEMS
+253 NLDSKGAAKEMS

-287 QMERITPNEPAQ
+287 QMERITPNEPGQ
-299 PSVTGAAGKPASE
+299 PAVGSAAGKAVNE

-320 TNFPTYNLLP
+320 TSFPTYNLLP

-341 TKAVDQSCAINQP
+341 TKSADTTVNQ
-354 VTTTT
+354 TTTS
-359 PTVNT
+359 V
-364 SQNVALSSLL
+364 SAGQNVTLSSLL
-374 SPAPVLSTSPG
+374 SAAPILNSST
-385 GTLHGDDDDSW
+385 GTLQQDDDDSW

-401 QHNDVF
+401 QQNDVF
-407 DTSKAGAMGMG
+407 DTSKAGNMSIG
-418 VSLPM
+418 VGLPM
-423 APLAPSECTST
+423 APLAPSESTST

-440 ESNSALVDVEAAA
+440 EHSTLVDVDAAA
-453 AAAIITNAQPSNG
+453 TAASNANMQPSSG
-466 AGASAAGNVGI
+466 AATSASASTLGV
-477 TSSSPIPMMGDGQSQ
+477 TSSSPTPILADGVSQ
-492 VSANAAVKS
+492 AAASGAVKS
-501 DLDPLGTG
+501 D
-509 RTRPYVDKKYFFQ
+509 
-522 ELKNPPKKVLN
+522 
-533 DLSGGGNGTVD
+533 S
-544 ITATGVHY
+544 TAT
-552 TAASAV
+552 AA
-558 VDEFLSKEGLFED
+558 G
-571 TLAGGL
+571 
-577 DVQGEQMQQT
+577 
-587 QSSQQ
+587 
-592 QQQQQQQQHSLPTPL
+592 
-607 NITNTTHASGIA
+607 TT
-619 GLQSALNTN
+619 
-628 KSKFI
+628 
-633 ATNNA
+633 
-638 NASSSAA
+638 
-645 ATATTATLLIGVLA
+645 
-659 PQPTPST
+659 
-666 VNICTCTISS
+666 
-676 TKYTSTAASNVVV
+676 
-689 TRLTN
+689 
-694 TNQQQ
+694 
-699 QQLGTC
+699 
-705 SNNSLLTTSTYS
+705 
-717 TNNTSANSNLRL
+717 
-729 HHYQPTLMSAS
+729 
-740 TSSSIT
+740 
-746 TTNIPT
+746 
-752 NLHLNHYTLDSN
+752 D
-764 SKSAVGVAGP
+764 
-774 AGGTEDV
+774 DV

-800 FQEGSDVF
+800 FQEGGDVF

-817 FNSGDDAA
+817 FNSVEAT
-825 KQRISPTAVTGESSR
+825 KQQGSPSASTEASR
-840 AGDVFNGPLQ
+840 SADVFNGPLQ
-850 VSLPPESN
+850 VSLPPESS
-858 LTPTPTQP
+858 LSPTTAQP
-866 LSTAAQWRADVA
+866 LNTAAQWRADVA

-889 TMGNGSVIP
+889 AMGNGSAITAVGA
-898 PNSTVRSRPTPS
+898 NSTVRLRPTPS
-910 GQLSNVGQPPSA
+910 GQLSSAGQPSSA

-980 DSVLHAEPPPLPPK
+980 DSALHAEPPPLPPK
-994 KQFNEIVIRPRVTS
+994 KQFNDIVIRPRVTS
-1008 GNAVPPS
+1008 GNAVPPIAS
-1015 AAPMTVNSRY
+1015 ASVNSRY
-1025 EFVNATA
+1025 EFVNMTA
-1032 NNLCAANAEVPPI
+1032 KPLRGSNAEVPPI

-1050 RVGRSDGIYPGP
+1050 RVGRSDGTYPGP

-1079 SGVSSIGSGSAGDV
+1079 SGIGSLTSSATGDV

-1099 PTQTST
+1099 PTQIST
-1105 RTRAQR
+1105 RNRAQR
-1111 QQSLSKS
+1111 QHSLSKS

-1123 NKMEIL
+1123 NKLEIL
-1129 QQQHQQQLL
+1129 QQQQQQ
-1138 QQRRQQTLTDAGAE
+1138 QQYQKRQQVITDGGAE
-1152 TNITAAPLIP
+1152 ANKATASLIP

-1174 DDLAVKLNVPV
+1174 DELAVKLNVPV

-1200 SEFIEKCK
+1200 SEFIEKSK
-1208 PQRGASTLISE
+1208 PQRE
-1219 QTLTRHLSPLPT
+1219 QTLASHMSPLPT
-1231 RRMEKPAVKPELSPI
+1231 RRADMPPIKPEPSPV
-1246 PAQAPVFKVNFDQQ
+1246 PAQSSVFKVNFDQQ

-1268 DTFGEDFATH
+1268 DTFGEDFSH
-1278 STEEQ
+1278 SADDH

-1292 QFNEPPAGPA
+1292 QFNEPPVGPP
-1302 PILSEAGLNAPIV
+1302 PIYTDTSQSAPIV
-1315 PPADRY
+1315 PSADRY

-1336 ENADLIGEEIAEN
+1336 ENADLIGEVIN
-1349 EHGSVAAADVLGMAV
+1349 ESEDVSGSIMSATDVGGMTAV
-1364 ASDDIGAH
+1364 MDDIGAH

-1377 DDDDFLTGPRAT
+1377 DDDDFLTSSVGP
-1389 IAAGTQQAQPPKI
+1389 QVQPPKI

-1432 KPPVALQTSQE
+1432 KTPVALQASQE

-1467 SSSGPDRLGLVDSR
+1467 SSSDPDRLGLVDSR

-1487 SSSALTVDDDDED
+1487 SSSALTVEDDDED

-1513 KDAEVAGDEQDKY
+1513 KDTGVSGGGQDKY

-1538 EKSEKLDMNDSL
+1538 EKSDKLDLNGSL
-1550 PERSASQPSP
+1550 PERCASQPSS

-1575 GSSGLCSSKDDLE
+1575 GSSGLSSSKDDLE

-1613 TCNMPTVIV
+1613 ATNMPTVIV
-1622 TSGNSIALPRPNATL
+1622 TSGSSIALPRPNATL
-1637 STQAQFNDVSTSPI
+1637 SSQAQFNDVSTSPI
-1651 PLQKSPIPGTVQQQQ
+1651 PLQKSPIPGAVQQQQ
-1666 KSPLSKSPQASPVL
+1666 RSPLSKSPQASPVL

-1696 MNTGSNSQPDTE
+1696 INTGSSLQQEPE

-1722 KPSIEKIDK
+1722 KPSIEKVDK
-1731 RARGPAKST
+1731 RGRAATKST
-1740 IKTSSLHLPPP
+1740 AKNSLLHLPPP

-1762 ESPCSSDPRDDGWSK
+1762 ESPCSSDPRDYGWSK
-1777 GVGRRWPKKDRH
+1777 SAGVSRRWQRKDRH
-1789 HTSSSSRDLS
+1789 QTSSSSRDIS
-1799 PWDDELSDFQKQ
+1799 PCDDEPSDFQKQ
-1811 KRIPGVGPAIQPP
+1811 KRIPNVVPPIPPP
-1824 STVHVS
+1824 SS
-1830 DRHAYYMRHTRR
+1830 DRHGYYMRHPRR
-1842 MNSCDEDY
+1842 LNSCDEDY
-1850 DYEEEFNT
+1850 DYEEEFSA
-1858 RRDHRKLKPALS
+1858 RRDHRKLKPGLS

-1882 WYQHAP
+1882 WYRHAP

-1895 DIEHAASMRAR
+1895 DMEQAAGMRAR

-1925 RGVAL
+1925 RGVAM

-1942 GYDKRS
+1942 GYDKRN

-1964 GDRYRDAGTFEKP
+1964 GDSPHDRYRDAGSFEKP
-1977 KSGRRADYENIYDD
+1977 KAGRRADYENIYDE
-1991 GRSPLGG
+1991 GRSPMS
-1998 GGGAGVI
+1998 VMI
-2005 GSYKSRASDYMYDR
+2005 GSSVGGSSGYKTRGGDYMYDR

-2025 RDSVESYE
+2025 RESVESFE

-2053 HEDFRERYGPEK
+2053 HEEFRERYGPEK
-2065 TRSLRKSIKLRATG
+2065 TRSLRKGMKLRAAG
-2079 DIDYEQDS
+2079 DIEYEQDS
-2087 ESDFHRTRMGSGAN
+2087 ENDFHQRTRMSSGGNSINAP
-2101 IMNVTDTRSL
+2101 DTRSL
-2111 QRPNQLNSAGGSSA
+2111 QRPNQLISGNTGSNMS
-2125 MGVGQTRAR
+2125 MGPGQPRAR

-2168 AESRRVATLGLTPS
+2168 AESRRVAALGQTPS

-2201 DSQYSNSG
+2201 DIPYTSSG
-2209 APTTTGSRYG
+2209 PPPPTSSSRYS
-2219 STAPAAPHPRDN
+2219 STVAAATHARDN

-2239 DVDDDEEDYVDED
+2239 DDVDDEEDYADED

-2272 MNQRMLESERRQHS
+2272 MHQRMLESERRQHS

-2297 SAPTTATKKYPTR
+2297 SAPTAATKKYPTR
-2310 SGEYDFDDYEQT
+2310 GGEYDFDDYEQS
-2322 PTPRSNASGG
+2322 PTSRSNASASLASAA
-2332 SSYLPPTSVGGVGSS
+2332 SSYIATAGAGG
-2347 ISAGSATKFSFD
+2347 SAGSATKFSFD

-2385 PAATTASACVTPGN
+2385 PAATTTASACVTPAT
-2399 KSSFRFSNDFSERDK
+2399 KSSFRFSNDFSEREK
-2414 LHSGAQNTSTV
+2414 LHGFPPNSTSV
-2425 ASSQQQLDMASTHS
+2425 SSSQQLDLESTQS
-2439 PALHAIPPIITQKL
+2439 PATHAIPPIITQKL

-2490 LQSAGSGALMSAA
+2490 LQSTSNAALMTTA

-2546 PTDAKLANNNN
+2546 PPDVILANNNS
-2557 NNNGSQLAK
+2557 NGQQLSK
-2566 SGTGNGSG
+2566 SGAGNG
-2574 GGVGGG
+2574 
-2580 TGGFQCD
+2580 GGFQCD

>member
-1 MVKSLVSK
+1 MVLV
-9 LSAASSNL
+9 ANL
-17 SLASTLSSVGV
+17 EYT
-28 GSGGGGGGGGSGVQ
+28 
-42 ETNYAKHRNDPG
+42 TTTTTYRNDPG

-198 SIHDHQLASLSS
+198 SIHEHQLASLSS
-210 LKTAAGTSFNPRA
+210 LKSAAGGIGAGLSSHNDLSST
-223 ISGSLG
+223 GGGCG
-229 GSTLSILGSLGE
+229 GSTLSMLSGIGGQ
-241 TSRGTASNRLGV
+241 SRATTSNRLGV
-253 NLDGKGAAKEMS
+253 NMDSKGAAKEMS

-299 PSVTGAAGKPASE
+299 PSLCGVAGKATND

-341 TKAVDQSCAINQP
+341 IKSTDSTLNQP
-354 VTTTT
+354 ATTSS
-359 PTVNT
+359 VA
-364 SQNVALSSLL
+364 QNVTLSSLL
-374 SPAPVLSTSPG
+374 SPAAVLSSSA
-385 GTLHGDDDDSW
+385 GTLHHDDDDNW

-401 QHNDVF
+401 QQNDVF
-407 DTSKAGAMGMG
+407 DTSKAGSIGMG
-418 VSLPM
+418 VSLAM
-423 APLAPSECTST
+423 APLAPSESTST

-440 ESNSALVDVEAAA
+440 ENSTLVDVELAA
-453 AAAIITNAQPSNG
+453 AAAIQANAQLSSGSVATTMPTAMG
-466 AGASAAGNVGI
+466 T
-477 TSSSPIPMMGDGQSQ
+477 TSSSPIPILGDGPSQ
-492 VSANAAVKS
+492 PTAGGAVKS
-501 DLDPLGTG
+501 DAFTDLDPLGTG

-522 ELKNPPKKVLN
+522 DLKNPPKKVLN
-533 DLSGGGNGTVD
+533 DLSSGGNGIVD

-558 VDEFLSKEGLFED
+558 VDEFLSKDGLFED
-571 TLAGGL
+571 NLTNMDGQSEGA
-577 DVQGEQMQQT
+577 QQMQQL
-587 QSSQQ
+587 
-592 QQQQQQQQHSLPTPL
+592 QQQQQQQQHTLPPPPPLL
-607 NITNTTHASGIA
+607 NITNTTHTSGIA
-619 GLQSALNTN
+619 GLQTALNT
-628 KSKFI
+628 SKI
-633 ATNNA
+633 MSNTTMSATT
-638 NASSSAA
+638 A
-645 ATATTATLLIGVLA
+645 ATASTTTTTLLIGVLA
-659 PQPTPST
+659 PPCTAS
-666 VNICTCTISS
+666 ICTCTISS
-676 TKYTSTAASNVVV
+676 TKYTSTASNVVV
-689 TRLTN
+689 SRLTN
-694 TNQQQ
+694 TNHHIA
-699 QQLGTC
+699 
-705 SNNSLLTTSTYS
+705 SSNSLLTTSTYS
-717 TNNTSANSNLRL
+717 TNSTPASTLRM
-729 HHYQPTLMSAS
+729 HHYQPTLSSSA
-740 TSSSIT
+740 TSSCHT
-746 TTNIPT
+746 TAIPT
-752 NLHLNHYTLDSN
+752 NLHLNHCTLDSTTTTIAAA
-764 SKSAVGVAGP
+764 AVG
-774 AGGTEDV
+774 DV

-790 FSPTRKKSDP
+790 FSPTRKMSDP
-800 FQEGSDVF
+800 FQEGNDVF

-817 FNSGDDAA
+817 FNNAEVNQGS
-825 KQRISPTAVTGESSR
+825 SPSASVEARRS
-840 AGDVFNGPLQ
+840 ADVFNGPLQ
-850 VSLPPESN
+850 VNLPPESRIS
-858 LTPTPTQP
+858 PTPAQP
-866 LSTAAQWRADVA
+866 LNTAAQWRADVA
-878 RLERQMSEPVA
+878 RLERQMNEPVA
-889 TMGNGSVIP
+889 AMGNGSVITAGGVS
-898 PNSTVRSRPTPS
+898 STVRSRPTPS
-910 GQLSNVGQPPSA
+910 GQLSAMAQPSSV

-932 SISNKKMPHLFGQA
+932 SISNKKMPHLFGQT
-946 RFSKRE
+946 RFSKRD

-966 LSENETAPEPPPRP
+966 LSENEAAPEPPPRP
-980 DSVLHAEPPPLPPK
+980 DSALHAEPPPLPPK
-994 KQFNEIVIRPRVTS
+994 KQFNDIIIRPRVTS

-1015 AAPMTVNSRY
+1015 APTASLSSRY
-1025 EFVNATA
+1025 EFVNTS
-1032 NNLCAANAEVPPI
+1032 AAKTLRAAGSEVPPI

-1050 RVGRSDGIYPGP
+1050 RVGRSDGTYPGP

-1079 SGVSSIGSGSAGDV
+1079 SSVGNIGSSAPTDV

-1105 RTRAQR
+1105 RSRAQR
-1111 QQSLSKS
+1111 QHSLSKP

-1123 NKMEIL
+1123 NKLEIL
-1129 QQQHQQQLL
+1129 QQQQQKQQQAL
-1138 QQRRQQTLTDAGAE
+1138 AE
-1152 TNITAAPLIP
+1152 SACAPTAAASLIP

-1174 DDLAVKLNVPV
+1174 DDLAAKLSVPV

-1200 SEFIEKCK
+1200 SEFIEKSK
-1208 PQRGASTLISE
+1208 PQRATAAAVRGAIGGDQALAT
-1219 QTLTRHLSPLPT
+1219 HMSPLPA
-1231 RRMEKPAVKPELSPI
+1231 RRLEMQTVGAEPMPSL
-1246 PAQAPVFKVNFDQQ
+1246 AQAHVFKVNFDQQ

-1268 DTFGEDFATH
+1268 DTFGEDLPARRADGQ
-1278 STEEQ
+1278 S
-1283 GQDAFANFE
+1283 QDAFADFE
-1292 QFNEPPAGPA
+1292 QFNEPPVAPP
-1302 PILSEAGLNAPIV
+1302 PILSEASRSAALV
-1315 PPADRY
+1315 PSADRY

-1336 ENADLIGEEIAEN
+1336 ENADLIGEVITEN
-1349 EHGSVAAADVLGMAV
+1349 EDGSGGLSLTAGATDSTIAV
-1364 ASDDIGAH
+1364 SAVDEMGAH

-1377 DDDDFLTGPRAT
+1377 DDDDFFTTSAT
-1389 IAAGTQQAQPPKI
+1389 VCGQVQPPKI
-1402 DTKITEVVAQAK
+1402 DTKITEVVAQSK

-1432 KPPVALQTSQE
+1432 KPPAALQASQE
-1443 FPEFS
+1443 FPDFS
-1448 DEFNEDQ
+1448 DELNEDQ
-1455 DQDLKHIMDGRA
+1455 DQDLKHIMDGRV

-1481 GLPAEP
+1481 GFPAEP
-1487 SSSALTVDDDDED
+1487 SSSALTVEDDEED

-1513 KDAEVAGDEQDKY
+1513 KDADVTGDAQDKY

-1538 EKSEKLDMNDSL
+1538 EKSDKPDMIDSL

-1575 GSSGLCSSKDDLE
+1575 GSSGLSSSKDDLE

-1607 ISPANS
+1607 TSPANS
-1613 TCNMPTVIV
+1613 ATNMPTVIV
-1622 TSGNSIALPRPNATL
+1622 TSGNSTALPRPNVTL

-1651 PLQKSPIPGTVQQQQ
+1651 PLQKSPTPGAAVQ
-1666 KSPLSKSPQASPVL
+1666 KSPLVKSPQPSPVL

-1696 MNTGSNSQPDTE
+1696 IGIGGNVQKETE

-1731 RARGPAKST
+1731 RARGVTKPAV
-1740 IKTSSLHLPPP
+1740 KTASLHLPPP

-1777 GVGRRWPKKDRH
+1777 SGNVGRRWTKKDRH
-1789 HTSSSSRDLS
+1789 QTSSSSRDLS

-1811 KRIPGVGPAIQPP
+1811 KRIPGVGPIAPP
-1824 STVHVS
+1824 PGMV
-1830 DRHAYYMRHTRR
+1830 DRHGYYMRHTRR

-1850 DYEEEFNT
+1850 DYDDEFNA
-1858 RRDHRKLKPALS
+1858 RRDHRKLKPGLS
-1870 RSRDNFDLESPS
+1870 RSRDNFDLESPQ
-1882 WYQHAP
+1882 WYHHAP

-1895 DIEHAASMRAR
+1895 EIEQAGLRAR
-1906 AFERSAYERTTYG
+1906 AFERSAYERSTYG

-1925 RGVAL
+1925 RGIAL

-1942 GYDKRS
+1942 AYDKRS

-1958 YDFDDY
+1958 YDFDAY
-1964 GDRYRDAGTFEKP
+1964 GDPSLDRYRDGGSFEKAKP
-1977 KSGRRADYENIYDD
+1977 GRRADYENIYDE
-1991 GRSPLGG
+1991 GRSPMGG
-1998 GGGAGVI
+1998 IISGGAGGVF
-2005 GSYKSRASDYMYDR
+2005 KSRAGEYLYER

-2025 RDSVESYE
+2025 RESVESFE

-2040 SFGSGDVYGSMES
+2040 SFGSGDVYGSIES
-2053 HEDFRERYGPEK
+2053 HEEFRERYGPEK
-2065 TRSLRKSIKLRATG
+2065 TRSLRKGIKLRATG

-2087 ESDFHRTRMGSGAN
+2087 ENDFHQRARMSSGAN
-2101 IMNVTDTRSL
+2101 IVGGVADTRSL
-2111 QRPNQLNSAGGSSA
+2111 QRPNQLASAGGGGSA
-2125 MGVGQTRAR
+2125 MSMGSGPPRAR

-2168 AESRRVATLGLTPS
+2168 AESRRAVALGQTPS

-2201 DSQYSNSG
+2201 DIPYSSAG
-2209 APTTTGSRYG
+2209 APTTTGSRYS
-2219 STAPAAPHPRDN
+2219 STVSTVPHPRDN

-2239 DVDDDEEDYVDED
+2239 DDVDDEEDYVDEE

-2272 MNQRMLESERRQHS
+2272 MHQRMLETERRQHS

-2297 SAPTTATKKYPTR
+2297 SAPTSAAKKYPTR
-2310 SGEYDFDDYEQT
+2310 SGDYDFDDYEQT
-2322 PTPRSNASGG
+2322 PTPRSNASASLASAG
-2332 SSYLPPTSVGGVGSS
+2332 SSYLATTSGGGGVVGGGST
-2347 ISAGSATKFSFD
+2347 GSATKFSFD

-2385 PAATTASACVTPGN
+2385 PAATTASACVTPAT
-2399 KSSFRFSNDFSERDK
+2399 KSSFRFSNDFSEREK
-2414 LHSGAQNTSTV
+2414 MHSFAQNSTSV
-2425 ASSQQQLDMASTHS
+2425 SSSQQFDLDATQS
-2439 PALHAIPPIITQKL
+2439 PASQMMPPIITQKL

-2481 KEDQWHADS
+2481 KDDQWNADS
-2490 LQSAGSGALMSAA
+2490 LQSTSNATLLTTA

-2524 ESINIFGKKSED
+2524 ESINIFAKKSED

-2546 PTDAKLANNNN
+2546 PSEVKLANNNN
-2557 NNNGSQLAK
+2557 NNNNTGQPAAK
-2566 SGTGNGSG
+2566 SGATDNSS
-2574 GGVGGG
+2574 
-2580 TGGFQCD
+2580 GFQCD